1 MNNTKNVLNYF
12 IGKGSIS
19 KLQSLINEKRVNTS
33 DYAVIFVDHF
43 FRNQVI

>member
-33 DYAVIFVDHF
+33 DYAVILWIIFLETK
-43 FRNQVI
+43 VI